1 MLNPHIYLNL
11 SNPFLTF
18 SCYFVTVN
26 IVHIVNY
33 MESMNLKYIYMRKG
47 NVFMLRKG
55 NISMLESS
63 KEEEWLQIMEMT
75 EAIRLFA
82 SQYIKKTAK
91 GAPYSAQE
99 VDALF
104 RIELG
109 EKPVTPIRLS
119 LRMGISKSAV
129 SRLIEQIQSKGLIQK
144 NESEKDKRSYSLE
157 LTENGRRVLKSAYFY
172 YVEPI
177 SKLEKKLGKN
187 QCRELFRL
195 IAICS
200 QEENPGEENVI

>member
-1 MLNPHIYLNL
+1 
-11 SNPFLTF
+11 
-18 SCYFVTVN
+18 
-26 IVHIVNY
+26 
-33 MESMNLKYIYMRKG
+33 MEKN
-47 NVFMLRKG
+47 
-55 NISMLESS
+55 
-63 KEEEWLQIMEMT
+63 KEQEWLQIMEMT

-109 EKPVTPIRLS
+109 EKPVTPVRLS
-119 LRMGISKSAV
+119 FRMGISKSAV
-129 SRLIEQIQSKGLIQK
+129 SRLIEQMQSKELILK
-144 NESEKDKRSYSLE
+144 NESEKDKRSYDLE
-157 LTENGRRVLKSAYFY
+157 LTDNGRRVLKSAYFY

-177 SKLEKKLGKN
+177 SKLEKKLGRD

-200 QEENPGEENVI
+200 QEENPGKESFI